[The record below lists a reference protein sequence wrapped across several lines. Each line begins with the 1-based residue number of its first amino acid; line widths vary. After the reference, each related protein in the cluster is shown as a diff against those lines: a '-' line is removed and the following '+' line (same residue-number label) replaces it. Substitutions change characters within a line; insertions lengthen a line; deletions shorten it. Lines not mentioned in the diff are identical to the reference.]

1 MMILINSPIW
11 VVFNFMSGSNE
22 LEQFKFIGHVR
33 ELSGQIKKQYFRVGG
48 RPRFRVLIDDD
59 QFISEP
65 TLFLKPRAV
74 VLSLAPGGLIIVSRR
89 CGLATIPYD
98 IIEPGRYVPV
108 IQPIRPDRNPYIP
121 LESILRTTATK

>member
-22 LEQFKFIGHVR
+22 LEQFKFIGHVK
-33 ELSGQIKKQYFRVGG
+33 ELSGQIREQYFRVGG

-65 TLFLKPRAV
+65 TLFLKPGAV
-74 VLSLAPGGLIIVSRR
+74 VLSLAPEGLIIVSKR
-89 CGLATIPYD
+89 CGLVTIPYD
-98 IIEPGRYVPV
+98 IIEPGKYVPV

-121 LESILRTTATK
+121 LEPILRMTATK